1 MARRAKQGAPFAGW
15 RIVWTVSL
23 AQGLGP
29 GLMGP
34 AGVFMTQL
42 QSEFDA
48 SRAQVSLAGPVLACM
63 MMAVGLVLGP
73 RLDRG
78 AIRKTMLC
86 GVGVALL
93 GLVGLSHGTSLLA
106 VGLWLAFASAGISL
120 YGTLPAQVLLVNWFT
135 RLRGRALA
143 LSTVGMSVAGFA
155 LPPLAAALVAAFG
168 WRDAVLWIAVGAAAL
183 CAPPIAA
190 FIVDRPQDL
199 GQHPDGDPEQPPDA
213 PAAQRE
219 PAARFLRD
227 PNFWLVSLGMGFA
240 LSALAVAMHLVPFG
254 QSLGFSLQ
262 AAAWAPT
269 ALSSGSLVGK
279 LLGGWSI
286 DQWGKRVTVVS
297 LLAVQAVGWGVLASE
312 PDYRGLLTGAAL
324 VGFGSGGFLPLP
336 PVYLATCFGRSVVGQ
351 ASGLS
356 GAATLPI
363 QMLAPLLA
371 GASFDRAGTY
381 APAFQTMLG
390 VAALAGFLLVLVRAP
405 AGPVEPT
412 EPVEPVEPAGR
423 SAAQR

>member
-1 MARRAKQGAPFAGW
+1 MALRPDRGVPFAGW

-29 GLMGP
+29 ALIGP

-42 QSEFDA
+42 QSEFGA
-48 SRAQVSLAGPVLACM
+48 SRAEVSLAGPILASM
-63 MMAVGLVLGP
+63 MMAVGLVIGP

-78 AIRKTMLC
+78 SIRKTMLC
-86 GVGVALL
+86 GVGVMLV
-93 GLVGLSHGTSLLA
+93 GLVGLSHGSSLLE
-106 VGLWLAFASAGISL
+106 VGLLLALASAGISL

-143 LSTVGMSVAGFA
+143 LSTVGMSVAGFT
-155 LPPLAAALVAAFG
+155 LPPLAAVLVAALG

-183 CAPPIAA
+183 CLPPVAA

-199 GQHPDGDPEQPPDA
+199 GQHPDGDPDLPPDPPTPQRQ
-213 PAAQRE
+213 PAG
-219 PAARFLRD
+219 RFLRD
-227 PNFWLVSLGMGFA
+227 PNFWLISLGMGFA
-240 LSALAVAMHLVPFG
+240 LCSLAVAMHLVPFG

-286 DQWGKRVTVVS
+286 DQQGKRITVVS

-312 PDYRGLLTGAAL
+312 PDYRGILAGAAL

-336 PVYLATCFGRSVVGQ
+336 PVYLAACFGRSVVGQ

-356 GAATLPI
+356 GAATLPV
-363 QMLAPLLA
+363 QMMAPLLA
-371 GASFDRAGTY
+371 GASFDRAGSYT
-381 APAFQTMLG
+381 AAFQAMLG
-390 VAALAGFLLVLVRAP
+390 VAALAGLLLVLVRVP
-405 AGPVEPT
+405 PT
-412 EPVEPVEPAGR
+412 PPSDPTTR
-423 SAAQR
+423 S